1 MSVNH
6 ILIPRRSLFRKLL
19 LVWLGMAGIA
29 CVWRGLFIFV
39 ALLLSALLGYYIVAL
54 GKLWKKYFRLFWYIA
69 AMVVGVVIAVAVRLG
84 LYRLLAY
91 GGIYL

>member
-1 MSVNH
+1 MSTNH
-6 ILIPRRSLFRKLL
+6 ILIPRGSLFLKILS
-19 LVWLGMAGIA
+19 VWLGLAGIA

-39 ALLLSALLGYYIVAL
+39 ALLLSVLLGYYIVAL

-69 AMVVGVVIAVAVRLG
+69 AIAVGVVIAVAVRLG
-84 LYRLLAY
+84 LYRLLAE

>member
-19 LVWLGMAGIA
+19 LVWLGMAVIA
-29 CVWRGLFIFV
+29 CIWRGLFIFV
-39 ALLLSALLGYYIVAL
+39 ALLLSVLLGYYIVTL

-69 AMVVGVVIAVAVRLG
+69 AIVVGAVLAVAVRLG
-84 LYRLLAY
+84 LYRLLAD